1 LETRELGRRE
11 PTQIMQLVGTALG
24 VVDLAHLDGDHEH
37 RLMRLSRLLAAY
49 EMVTDNPIVNVVNH
63 VGNYWRSWM
72 LVILQT
78 GTYRYSTIM
87 KLLNAVDPSHP
98 ISQRMLTMGLRLLER
113 DGLVE
118 RRVVEDVRRHV
129 EYSLTPV
136 GEELSERFMSLV
148 EWIDSQAETFERSRS
163 KYDAGQRPS
172 AADRSTPQPA
182 ALAK

>member
-1 LETRELGRRE
+1 
-11 PTQIMQLVGTALG
+11 MQRVGTALG
-24 VVDLAHLDGDHEH
+24 AVDLAHLDADQED
-37 RLMRLSRLLAAY
+37 RLKRLSRLLAGY
-49 EMVTDNPIVNVVNH
+49 EIVTDNPIVNVVDH

-87 KLLNAVDPSHP
+87 KLLNAIDPSHP
-98 ISQRMLTMGLRLLER
+98 ISQRMLTLGLRLLER

-136 GEELSERFMSLV
+136 GKDLSERFMSLV
-148 EWIDSQAETFERSRS
+148 EWIDSQADKIEQSRS
-163 KYDAGQRPS
+163 KYDADAQPKTARP
-172 AADRSTPQPA
+172 DTNPCEPH
-182 ALAK
+182 

>member
-1 LETRELGRRE
+1 LDQRE
-11 PTQIMQLVGTALG
+11 PTQIMQRVGSALG
-24 VVDLAHLDGDHEH
+24 VVDLAHLDGEH
-37 RLMRLSRLLAAY
+37 KDRLMRLSRLLAGY
-49 EMVTDNPIVNVVNH
+49 ELVTDNPIVNVVDH

-98 ISQRMLTMGLRLLER
+98 ISQRMLTLGLRLLER

-129 EYSLTPV
+129 DYSLTPV
-136 GEELSERFMSLV
+136 GKELSERFMSLV
-148 EWIDSQAETFERSRS
+148 EWIDSQAETFEQSRS
-163 KYDAGQRPS
+163 KYDAVQQPK
-172 AADRSTPQPA
+172 AAGPA
-182 ALAK
+182 DTATC